1 MPECS
6 CGHCIERQL
15 ETYAPSAIVVRRVE
29 ALPELA
35 DEADGGELS
44 QGSTPP
50 AP

>member
-6 CGHCIERQL
+6 CGQCIERQL
-15 ETYAPSAIVVRRVE
+15 EAYAPSAIVVRRVE

-35 DEADGGELS
+35 EGNDGEQP
-44 QGSTPP
+44 QGATPP